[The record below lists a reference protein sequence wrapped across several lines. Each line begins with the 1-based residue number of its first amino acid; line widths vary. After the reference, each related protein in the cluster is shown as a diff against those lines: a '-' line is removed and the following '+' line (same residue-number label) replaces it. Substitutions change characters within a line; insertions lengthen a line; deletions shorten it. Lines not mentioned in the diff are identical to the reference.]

1 MREILFRGKRVD
13 NGEWITGNYI
23 KAGYHWHK
31 YGKHEDWIVTS
42 AIQNGGF
49 INLCGRG
56 AVIPET
62 VGQFTGLTDKNG
74 NKIFEGDIVKHGG
87 IVGVIR
93 FDMFSATFLIL
104 EGKVHAVDQLLNRLR
119 IKHKLIRVYTP
130 RHNGKVERSHRTDQ
144 ENFYNHLTFS
154 TFEELREKMH
164 AWLVRYNH
172 CPHSSLRDKYG
183 RRSWITP
190 LQKRAELMDVL
201 KSATPD
207 AGYRV
212 KFLKKKA
219 A

>member
-74 NKIFEGDIVKHGG
+74 KKIFEGDIVKHGG

-104 EGKVHAVDQLLNRLR
+104 EDKDHAERLENAKRYGEYGLQVIGNIYDNKELLED
-119 IKHKLIRVYTP
+119 KK
-130 RHNGKVERSHRTDQ
+130 Q
-144 ENFYNHLTFS
+144 WLTS
-154 TFEELREKMH
+154 T
-164 AWLVRYNH
+164 
-172 CPHSSLRDKYG
+172 
-183 RRSWITP
+183 
-190 LQKRAELMDVL
+190 
-201 KSATPD
+201 
-207 AGYRV
+207 
-212 KFLKKKA
+212 
-219 A
+219 